1 MVRLPSGRYSRC
13 GRRPTE
19 LHHRLTRA
27 RGGLILD
34 AAGESYHLLHLCVRH
49 HKAAHDEGTAL
60 TNGLLL
66 DGYVTT
72 GPDGLPHYRGS
83 DPYLLARYGT
93 ALGVPGVQDGEGGAL
108 AS

>member
-1 MVRLPSGRYSRC
+1 MVRLRSGRYTRC
-13 GRRPTE
+13 GRRPTQ

-34 AAGESYHLLHLCVRH
+34 AAGESYHLMHLCVGH

-60 TNGLLL
+60 ANGLLL

-72 GPDGLPHYRGS
+72 GAHGLPLYRGS
-83 DPYLLARYGT
+83 DPYLLARWGT
-93 ALGVPGVQDGEGGAL
+93 EVGVPGVQDDEGGAL